1 MLAHMG
7 TCANTDV
14 LPTGGVFKLASIDK
28 QQGLTN
34 AHHAKLHSCW
44 EFVFVHFF
52 RPVQPLKV
60 ESMFT
65 STRAS
70 TKESKAELVGRRVK
84 RFVVVFVG
92 CRGSG
97 KDYGRKTTKV
107 PLCLGEQ
114 KKSLTHC
121 GQIQKRQVEHYKRPD
136 L

>member
-1 MLAHMG
+1 
-7 TCANTDV
+7 
-14 LPTGGVFKLASIDK
+14 
-28 QQGLTN
+28 
-34 AHHAKLHSCW
+34 
-44 EFVFVHFF
+44 
-52 RPVQPLKV
+52 
-60 ESMFT
+60 MFT

-121 GQIQKRQVEHYKRPD
+121 GQIQKRQVEHYKRPVLYVKQMRD
-136 L
+136 ELNTPPKEPATT